1 MKKIFKYLSFSFI
14 IMFGVLLL
22 TGCGSD
28 KNVDLVG
35 RWVYKDKDI
44 PLEEVFV
51 FAKDGTGVQTISI
64 TDQNGETSL
73 TNKKF
78 TYKVKKNKILV
89 TYDDSEEYD
98 YKFKFKD
105 SILLIYDTT
114 GTKMQFIKE

>member
-51 FAKDGTGVQTISI
+51 FAKDGTGIQTISI